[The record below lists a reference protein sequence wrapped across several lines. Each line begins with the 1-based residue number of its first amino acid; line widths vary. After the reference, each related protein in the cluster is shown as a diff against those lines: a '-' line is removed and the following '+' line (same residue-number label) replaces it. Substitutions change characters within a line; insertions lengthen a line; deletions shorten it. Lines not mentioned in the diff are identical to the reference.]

1 MKIVFLIFMTA
12 LLFISGCQEEI
23 VIEGGPFVGGNSG
36 ISLSFVEGAPISEFS
51 VTESVPI
58 QVILKNNGEYD
69 LPAESVEV
77 ALYGL
82 RMSDYGLNA
91 DYSIVNGGLLGIKKD
106 FIEEGSELLV
116 EAGILKYSG
125 SVSTSSDFNL
135 KAKVCYPYKTEA
147 RIEACA
153 LSRSIISSGGEEVCD
168 VLGEKYSKTRVSSSP
183 IQITSFTEGLIGT
196 NDVLFKIEVSNL
208 GNGDVYQDTSEC
220 SELATATL
228 EKNKIHY
235 KIEQSD
241 VVCTSFDGIESN
253 EGYLR
258 LTDGRK
264 TLICKMP
271 VENTG
276 AGYTREIAI
285 YLDFKYVESIS
296 KDLTIL
302 EA

>member
-1 MKIVFLIFMTA
+1 MKIVFLVFVAA
-12 LLFISGCQEEI
+12 LLFVSGCQEEVI
-23 VIEGGPFVGGNSG
+23 VEGGPFVGGNSG

-58 QVILKNNGEYD
+58 QIMLKNNGEYN
-69 LPAESVEV
+69 LPAESAEI

-82 RMSDYGLNA
+82 KMSDYGLSA
-91 DYSIVNGGLLGIKKD
+91 DYGIVPGSLLGIKKD
-106 FIEEGSELLV
+106 FIEEGAELLV
-116 EAGILKYSG
+116 DAGTMKYSG
-125 SVSTSSDFNL
+125 SVPTSYGFNL

-168 VLGEKYSKTRVSSSP
+168 ILGEKHSGTRVSSSP
-183 IQITSFTEGLIGT
+183 IQITSFTEVLSGT
-196 NDVLFKIEVSNL
+196 NEVLFKIEVANL
-208 GNGDVYQDTSEC
+208 GSGDVFQDTSEC
-220 SELATATL
+220 SELATAAL

-235 KIEQSD
+235 RIEQSD

-258 LTDGRK
+258 LNNGRK

-296 KDLTIL
+296 KDLMIL